1 MNKQLLSQDD
11 YEINRKKK
19 IRHTIRTTPEEE
31 EAIQKRRAGTNLTF
45 NEFMVHMAILGIYVK
60 QDFESIRELSNELN
74 KIGVNINQI
83 AHKANESNYVTKE
96 DIKYLKNQIEKMWKA
111 INDMIKVNKKG
122 K

>member
-1 MNKQLLSQDD
+1 MSKELLSQED
-11 YEINRKKK
+11 YEKNRKKK

-31 EAIQKRRAGTNLTF
+31 KAIEKRRARTNLNF

-83 AHKANESNYVTKE
+83 AHKANENNYVTKD
-96 DIKYLKNQIEKMWKA
+96 DINYLKNEIEKMWKA
-111 INDMIKVNKKG
+111 INEMIKVNERRI
-122 K
+122 